1 MSSSTNKVELKRV
14 NFNIP
19 VSLYNDVQ
27 KFAVKNNYT
36 LTMAFQVLLQDALHQ
51 NVAFEKLPELI
62 EIVLNAKEIDNKK
75 QSKKINK

>member
-19 VSLYNDVQ
+19 VSLYDDVQ

-36 LTMAFQVLLQDALHQ
+36 LTMAFQALLQDALHQ

-62 EIVLNAKEIDNKK
+62 EIVLNAKETDNKK
-75 QSKKINK
+75 QSKKNK

>member
-1 MSSSTNKVELKRV
+1 MSSLTNKVELKRV

-27 KFAVKNNYT
+27 KFAFKNNYT

-62 EIVLNAKEIDNKK
+62 EIVLNSKETDNKK
-75 QSKKINK
+75 QSKKNK